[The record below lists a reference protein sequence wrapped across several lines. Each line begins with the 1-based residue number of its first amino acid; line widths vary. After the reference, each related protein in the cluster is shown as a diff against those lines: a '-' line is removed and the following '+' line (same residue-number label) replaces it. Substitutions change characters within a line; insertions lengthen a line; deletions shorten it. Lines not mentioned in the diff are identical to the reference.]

1 MKENNLLFPI
11 KHVNDEFNDEFNDK
25 FDLEDLILFGM
36 GEVVFELSEAFG
48 VNSIEIL
55 LDDGNSI
62 ILNRPNEDPF
72 VLFYDRLR
80 DILNSAKLISEQ
92 NNILYNVIAAEL
104 LVLDGWSW
112 NDVIFRAPIW
122 MNDHREILVDDARK
136 IKGLEWLENTSS
148 AIKSKQNMVLD
159 GLEK

>member
-11 KHVNDEFNDEFNDK
+11 KHVNDEFNDE

-148 AIKSKQNMVLD
+148 VIKSKQNMVSD

>member
-11 KHVNDEFNDEFNDK
+11 KHVNNEFNDE

-148 AIKSKQNMVLD
+148 VIKSKQNMVSD

>member
-11 KHVNDEFNDEFNDK
+11 KHVNDEFDDE

-72 VLFYDRLR
+72 VLFYDRLK

-148 AIKSKQNMVLD
+148 VIKSKQNMVSD

>member
-11 KHVNDEFNDEFNDK
+11 KHINDEFNDE

-92 NNILYNVIAAEL
+92 NNILYNIISGIL
-104 LVLDGWSW
+104 LVLDDWTW

-122 MNDHREILVDDARK
+122 MFDHREITIEDARK
-136 IKGLEWLENTSS
+136 IKGLEWLTGTSLE
-148 AIKSKQNMVLD
+148 IKLKQNMVSG
-159 GLEK
+159 GLGK

>member
-11 KHVNDEFNDEFNDK
+11 KHINDEFNDE

-55 LDDGNSI
+55 LDDENSI

-148 AIKSKQNMVLD
+148 VIKSKQNMVSD

>member
-11 KHVNDEFNDEFNDK
+11 KHVNDEFNDE

-148 AIKSKQNMVLD
+148 AIKSKQNMVSD

>member
-11 KHVNDEFNDEFNDK
+11 KHVNDEFDDE

-148 AIKSKQNMVLD
+148 VIKSKQNMVSD